1 MEEEISIELK
11 INKEERDKSM
21 VDNKQKKL
29 ERTKILVKVSPSTQE
44 SQEISEMTFES
55 ESMSLVLKLGQ
66 GTLVS

>member
-29 ERTKILVKVSPSTQE
+29 ERMKILVKVNPSTQE

-66 GTLVS
+66 ETLVS